1 MNILSYILKILIVNT
16 FLMLPVKKLNLS
28 LKIIPIRLLF
38 SFLKVVLVF
47 KIILIGIIPQDNLM
61 SRENVRNNL
70 KKYLIYY

>member
-16 FLMLPVKKLNLS
+16 FLILPVKKLNLS

-47 KIILIGIIPQDNLM
+47 KIILIGIIPQNNLM
-61 SRENVRNNL
+61 SRENVRNNF

>member
-1 MNILSYILKILIVNT
+1 
-16 FLMLPVKKLNLS
+16 MLPVKKLNLS